1 MTRATR
7 RKMIELFLIH
17 GRLKQVGCC
26 IGRRK
31 ARLHEQWPWAKT
43 NCCRWLCESG
53 VHFARAQ
60 SYQPSCTRAK
70 SEPDHVTFRQDLV
83 AAVYRD

>member
-7 RKMIELFLIH
+7 RKKTELFLIH
-17 GRLKQVGCC
+17 GRLKQVGCR

-43 NCCRWLCESG
+43 NRLCESG

-60 SYQPSCTRAK
+60 TYQPSCTRAK
-70 SEPDHVTFRQDLV
+70 SEPNHFTFR
-83 AAVYRD
+83 